1 MALICPWLGLL
12 KELGPTIW
20 KKIYPTNKGWSIE
33 AEMSHFLD
41 LQQSMETT
49 ISNNS
54 QAEVKKKAFSQINA
68 ANVYILSSF
77 NLNCHCHLSL
87 NKQINWRKIFVN
99 PAPQV
104 IRKLFSLTNHSTNTS
119 VLLNLQTWFN
129 VCEREEILLLFEQ
142 PFSWEHL

>member
-41 LQQSMETT
+41 LQKSMETT

-54 QAEVKKKAFSQINA
+54 QAVVKKKAFSQVNA
-68 ANVYILSSF
+68 AYVYPFQVSISIVNVIY
-77 NLNCHCHLSL
+77 HKT
-87 NKQINWRKIFVN
+87 NK
-99 PAPQV
+99 
-104 IRKLFSLTNHSTNTS
+104 
-119 VLLNLQTWFN
+119 
-129 VCEREEILLLFEQ
+129 
-142 PFSWEHL
+142 